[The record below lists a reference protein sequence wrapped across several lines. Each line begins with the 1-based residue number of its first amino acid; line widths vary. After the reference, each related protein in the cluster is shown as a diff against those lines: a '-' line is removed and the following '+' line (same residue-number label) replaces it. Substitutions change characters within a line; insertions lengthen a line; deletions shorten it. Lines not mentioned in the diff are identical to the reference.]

1 MPQPLEEKAVV
12 KHQNDDEFKPVNLF
26 SKRILIPILVG
37 IMVAIAVSILWQQ
50 LLIKEQNQI
59 EKLVQQQAIAVKT
72 ELTNQIT
79 TRILTLQRMK
89 KRWEMRGGIPRAE
102 WEADV
107 AQHIKDFA
115 GYQSIQWVDPS
126 LQSRWI
132 VPQTGHELTK
142 IPDINQELKRRTTL
156 KTSRD
161 YQQIIVSET
170 INLVEGGKGFLIS
183 VPLFSKGELDGF
195 IVGVLEIQ
203 SLLDGV
209 LFIPEGYKIAI
220 WENQDLIYANHSQLL
235 VQVRWK
241 QEVSL
246 NVYGVNWRVQVY
258 PTSELLTDLLSPV
271 PNILL
276 IAGLLIA
283 GMLAFSTYLSQSAKL
298 KNYQIATQN
307 QELAFRIYQQKQ
319 TEIALAERENHL
331 RQLLETVKV
340 IPWEFDLNSGR
351 YTYVGPQAESL
362 LEYDIDQWYEK
373 DFWLKHIHPQ
383 DKEKVIRLFSA
394 SLTRCENYE
403 FECRMLAPDGRVVWL
418 REIVNVI
425 QESGYP
431 RRLRGFMFDITDLK
445 LVEQTLRLRERALAA
460 TSNGIIIADARLPDH
475 PIIYVNPGFEQ
486 MTGYSCPEVMGKNC
500 RFLQGKDTSPAVI
513 NQLRSAI
520 KAGIGCKFVLLNYR
534 KDGSSFWNELSISPI
549 HNEDGELTHFV
560 GIQNDISERQQV
572 EAALREK
579 EERWQLVIEANQDAI
594 WDWNMI
600 TNQTFCSAKWAELF
614 GGTGEKFISSE
625 DDCVSRIHPDDY
637 QRVIETRQ
645 DYLQRKIP
653 NYVISYRLRADDG
666 SYKWVLVHAKAQW
679 DEQGHPVRMV
689 GSTKDI
695 TASVEAQEAL
705 KRQFNRTL
713 LLGQITQKIR
723 ESLHSQ
729 SIFETAAIQIG
740 KAFAVHRCLIH
751 AYTLDP
757 IPQIPLVAEYVVADY
772 ASMLTL
778 EVPIIGNPHTEKMI
792 SQDQAITSHNVY
804 LDSLLTPV
812 LSLCRDME
820 IKSML
825 AVRTSYQGEP
835 NGAICLHQCSHFRQ
849 WTQDEVELLEAVAAQ
864 LGIALTQAYLLEQET
879 RQRQELTVKN
889 FALEQAKRQ
898 AEAANR
904 AKGEFL
910 AMMSH
915 EIRTPM
921 NAVIGMTRLLLNT
934 HLTPQQQDLVETIR
948 SSGDALLTI
957 INDIL
962 DFSKIESGKLELEE
976 QPFDLRVC
984 VEKVI
989 NFFTPI
995 AAEQNLEL
1003 TYIISPQV
1011 PGQIIGDLTRLHQ
1024 ILMNLLNNA
1033 MKFTHQGQ
1041 VILSVD
1047 AKQLRTKK
1055 DHNVYKVLFSIQDTG
1070 IGITPENMK
1079 RLFQPFAQ
1087 GDAAMNRKYGGT
1099 GLGLV
1104 ISQRLSQM
1112 MGGTLWVE
1120 SQGCV
1125 GGYPPSGW
1133 QSTNVVASG
1142 SIFYFTIT
1150 TQVSAHSPNL
1160 LDYVLEDE
1168 PLVAKMSPT
1177 YTPKLDVQMPQQRP
1191 LRILLAEDTAINR
1204 KVALLMLKTIGYQ
1217 ADVVANGREV
1227 MQALQ
1232 AKFYD
1237 LVLMDVQMPEM
1248 DGLEATQQICQQ
1260 YPANSRPYI
1269 IAMTANAMRG
1279 DREICLAAGMDDYI
1293 SKPIKIEE
1301 LALALSKCPLRS
1313 TSEFTVITPNKE
1325 QTIIDF
1331 KILNSLRDMMSG
1343 DEAAFQQLV
1352 NCYLAAAPK
1361 CIDNIQQSQ
1370 GIQDGETLWQAAHTL
1385 KSSSASMGA
1394 INLAAICK
1402 QLEAKGRSGDLAN
1415 LEEICSQ
1422 LCQEYELVKT
1432 ALEIEL
1438 DRKCH

>member
-1 MPQPLEEKAVV
+1 MPQPLEGKAVV

-26 SKRILIPILVG
+26 SKRVLIPLLVG

-362 LEYDIDQWYEK
+362 LEYGIDQWYEK

-431 RRLRGFMFDITDLK
+431 RMLRGFMFDITDLK
-445 LVEQTLRLRERALAA
+445 LVEETLRLRERALAA
-460 TSNGIIIADARLPDH
+460 TSNGIIITDARLADH
-475 PIIYVNPGFEQ
+475 PIIYVNPAFEE
-486 MTGYSCPEVMGKNC
+486 MTGYSSPEVMGKNC

-513 NQLRSAI
+513 NQLRLAI
-520 KAGIGCKFVLLNYR
+520 QAGISCKFVLLNYR
-534 KDGSSFWNELSISPI
+534 KNGSSFWNELSISPI

-594 WDWNMI
+594 WDWNML
-600 TNQTFCSAKWAELF
+600 TNQTFCSAKWTDLF
-614 GGTGEKFISSE
+614 GGTGEKFITSK
-625 DDCVSRIHPDDY
+625 DDWVSRIHPDDY

-645 DYLQRKIP
+645 NYLQRQIP

-679 DEQGHPVRMV
+679 DEQDHPVRMV

-740 KAFAVHRCLIH
+740 KAFGVHRCLIH
-751 AYTLDP
+751 AYNQDP
-757 IPQIPLVAEYVVADY
+757 IPEIPLVAEYVVADY
-772 ASMLTL
+772 ASMLNSQ
-778 EVPIIGNPHTEKMI
+778 VPIIGNPHTEKMI
-792 SQDQAITSHNVY
+792 SQDQAIASDNVY
-804 LDSLLTPV
+804 LDPLLIPV
-812 LSLCRDME
+812 ISLCREME
-820 IKSML
+820 IQSML

-934 HLTPQQQDLVETIR
+934 ELTLQQQDLVETIR

-976 QPFDLRVC
+976 QPLDLRAC

-989 NFFTPI
+989 NFFAPK

-1047 AKQLRTKK
+1047 AKQLITKK
-1055 DHNVYKVLFSIQDTG
+1055 DHNVYKVLFAIQDTG

-1087 GDAAMNRKYGGT
+1087 GDASMNRKYGGT

-1104 ISQRLSQM
+1104 ISQRLSEM

-1133 QSTNVVASG
+1133 QSTNMLSSG
-1142 SIFYFTIT
+1142 STFYFTIT
-1150 TQVSAHSPNL
+1150 TQVSADSHHL
-1160 LDYVLEDE
+1160 FDHVFEDQKLADE
-1168 PLVAKMSPT
+1168 ISQT
-1177 YTPKLDVQMPQQRP
+1177 YTPKSDVQMRQERP
-1191 LRILLAEDTAINR
+1191 LRILLAEDTAINQ
-1204 KVALLMLKTIGYQ
+1204 KVALLMLETMGYQ

-1248 DGLEATQQICQQ
+1248 DGLEATQRICQQ

-1279 DREICLAAGMDDYI
+1279 DREICLAAGMDDYV
-1293 SKPIKIEE
+1293 SKPIKIED
-1301 LALALSKCPLRS
+1301 LALALSKCPLRN
-1313 TSEFTVITPNKE
+1313 TSEFTAITPNQE
-1325 QTIIDF
+1325 QTIIDP

-1343 DEAAFQQLV
+1343 DEAAFQQLL
-1352 NCYLAAAPK
+1352 NCYLLASPK
-1361 CIDNIQQSQ
+1361 CIDNIKQAQA
-1370 GIQDGETLWQAAHTL
+1370 IQDAETLWQAAHTL
-1385 KSSSASMGA
+1385 KSSSASVGA
-1394 INLAAICK
+1394 MNLAAICQ
-1402 QLEAKGRSGDLAN
+1402 QLEAKGRSRDLAN

-1422 LCQEYELVKT
+1422 LCQEYELVKK
-1432 ALEIEL
+1432 ALEIEIH
-1438 DRKCH
+1438 RKCH